1 MVVLD
6 GLPGPWFG
14 RWSWPRVA
22 PVFTLAVYTFTQTG
36 RGGTSAGGGSGTSR
50 GGGGG
55 TSNSRVGTSSH
66 SSNPST
72 SNETISASPFLPSQY
87 PTNSQSPPQPQQQA
101 AQYHQQHPLYQPP
114 PAAYQL
120 PQHQQPPH
128 QQPQP
133 SYQLPQHQQQPYQI
147 SPHQALPFIPEHQPP
162 PPPEDP
168 DPDPP
173 NHQEY
178 QQLLDDLLVLPGRQ
192 HIPLLS
198 QFPIID
204 VETM

>member
-1 MVVLD
+1 MANKGKSVQTR
-6 GLPGPWFG
+6 GG
-14 RWSWPRVA
+14 R
-22 PVFTLAVYTFTQTG
+22 LG
-36 RGGTSAGGGSGTSR
+36 RGGTSAGGGSGTFR

-55 TSNSRVGTSSH
+55 TSNSRIGTSSH

-72 SNETISASPFLPSQY
+72 SNETILASPFLPSQY
-87 PTNSQSPPQPQQQA
+87 PSNSQSPPQPQQQV

-120 PQHQQPPH
+120 PQHQQPLH

-133 SYQLPQHQQQPYQI
+133 SYQLPQHQQQLYQI
-147 SPHQALPFIPEHQPP
+147 SPHQAPPFIPEHQPL

-192 HIPLLS
+192 HIPLLI

-204 VETM
+204 VETI